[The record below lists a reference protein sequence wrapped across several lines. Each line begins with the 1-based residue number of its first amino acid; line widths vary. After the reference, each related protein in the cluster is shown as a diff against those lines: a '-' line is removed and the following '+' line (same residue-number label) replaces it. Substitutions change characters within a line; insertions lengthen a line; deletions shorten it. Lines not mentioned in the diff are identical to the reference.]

1 MFSLSDQT
9 LDIDALRKS
18 VTDDTCGAYASFEG
32 WVRNHNEGESVDRL
46 QYEAFAELANTEGNK
61 IIAEAK
67 DRFDLVAIVCVHRVG
82 DLAIGDCAV
91 WVGAASHHRAAA
103 FEGCR
108 YVIDEVKARVP
119 IWKNEHYTDGRSGW
133 VNAETG

>member
-1 MFSLSDQT
+1 MFQLSEKA
-9 LDIDALRKS
+9 LDIEALRRT
-18 VTDDTCGAYASFEG
+18 VMDDACGAYASFEG
-32 WVRNHNEGESVDRL
+32 WVRNHNDGDSVDRL
-46 QYEAFAELANTEGNK
+46 QYEAFAELAEKEGEK
-61 IIAEAK
+61 IVAEAK
-67 DRFDLVAIVCVHRVG
+67 AKFDLVAIRCVHRVG

-91 WVGAASHHRAAA
+91 WVGASSHHRAGA